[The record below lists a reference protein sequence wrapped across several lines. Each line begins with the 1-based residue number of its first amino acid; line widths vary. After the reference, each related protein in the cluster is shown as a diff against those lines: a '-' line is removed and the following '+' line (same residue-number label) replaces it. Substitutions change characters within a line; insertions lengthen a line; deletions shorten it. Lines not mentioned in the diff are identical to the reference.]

1 MTPQRRLAP
10 RTLLIGSLAIV
21 LAASF
26 GPAASR
32 VAGSSKQ
39 SPNIDRAVRSYQAM
53 QQYLY
58 LDDPPLYLEEYPYT
72 GGNPYSYV
80 WPFSQAMAGTIDLA
94 GIRSLRGAYRS
105 DVQDRLT
112 GLGLYW
118 NDTTT
123 PPGYD
128 SYVRPPLGG
137 GGDKFYDDNE
147 WIGLELVQWYRM
159 TGDASALQR
168 ARQIFELVVF
178 GWDTDPTH
186 PCPGG
191 AFWAASAVSS

>member
-1 MTPQRRLAP
+1 VTPPGRPAT
-10 RTLLIGSLAIV
+10 RTLLIGCLALV
-21 LAASF
+21 LAASL
-26 GPAASR
+26 GPAASG
-32 VAGSSKQ
+32 VAASSKQ
-39 SPNIDRAVRSYQAM
+39 GPNVDRAVRSYQAM

-58 LDDPPLYLEEYPYT
+58 LGDPPLYLEEYPQA

-94 GIRSLRGAYRS
+94 GIRSLRGAYRA

-112 GLGLYW
+112 GLQLYW

-128 SYVRPPLGG
+128 SYVRPPFGN

-147 WIGLELVQWYRM
+147 WIGLELVQWHRM
-159 TGDASALQR
+159 TGDASALER

-178 GWDTDPTH
+178 G
-186 PCPGG
+186 
-191 AFWAASAVSS
+191 